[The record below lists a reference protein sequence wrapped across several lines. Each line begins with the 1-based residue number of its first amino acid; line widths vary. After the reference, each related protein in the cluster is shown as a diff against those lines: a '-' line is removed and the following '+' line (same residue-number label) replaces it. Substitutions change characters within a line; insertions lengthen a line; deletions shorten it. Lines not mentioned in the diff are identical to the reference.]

1 MDNENLKLIENI
13 TPVEWGNFDSRSETA
28 MTDLALLA
36 ERVER
41 LVQLCGKLAEENRE
55 LREQTS
61 VLQAERDT
69 LREKN
74 EQSRARIDA
83 MVVRLRD
90 LEQNP

>member
-1 MDNENLKLIENI
+1 MDNENLNENI
-13 TPVEWGNFDSRSETA
+13 APVEWGDFDSRSETA
-28 MTDLALLA
+28 MTDLAILA

-41 LVQLCGKLAEENRE
+41 LVQHCEQLAWENRE

-61 VLQAERDT
+61 VLQAERDA
-69 LREKN
+69 LREKS

-90 LEQNP
+90 LEQDS

>member
-1 MDNENLKLIENI
+1 MDNENLNENI
-13 TPVEWGNFDSRSETA
+13 ASVELGDFDSRSETA

-36 ERVER
+36 ERVEH
-41 LVQLCGKLAEENRE
+41 LVQLCGQLTQENRE

-61 VLQAERDT
+61 VLQAERDA

-83 MVVRLRD
+83 MVVRLKD
-90 LEQNP
+90 LEQNS

>member
-1 MDNENLKLIENI
+1 MNHQNAHEDAVPAEPDDLDDQSGTAI
-13 TPVEWGNFDSRSETA
+13 TG
-28 MTDLALLA
+28 LALLS

-41 LVQLCGKLAEENRE
+41 LVQLCGQLAQENRLLHE
-55 LREQTS
+55 HTS
-61 VLQAERDT
+61 ALQAERDA

-90 LEQNP
+90 LEPAP

>member
-1 MDNENLKLIENI
+1 MDSENLNENIV
-13 TPVEWGNFDSRSETA
+13 PVEWGDFDSRSEIA

-41 LVQLCGKLAEENRE
+41 LVQLCGQLAQENRE
-55 LREQTS
+55 LHEQIS
-61 VLQAERDT
+61 ILQVERDA
-69 LREKN
+69 LREKS

-90 LEQNP
+90 LEQDS

>member
-1 MDNENLKLIENI
+1 MNNENLNENI
-13 TPVEWGNFDSRSETA
+13 APVEWVDFDSRSETA
-28 MTDLALLA
+28 MTDLAILA

-41 LVQLCGKLAEENRE
+41 LVQRCEQLIGENRA
-55 LREQTS
+55 LHEQTS
-61 VLQAERDT
+61 VLQAERDA
-69 LREKN
+69 LREKS

>member
-1 MDNENLKLIENI
+1 MDNENLNENI
-13 TPVEWGNFDSRSETA
+13 APVELSDFDSRSETA

-41 LVQLCGKLAEENRE
+41 LVQLCGQLAQENRE
-55 LREQTS
+55 LHEQTS
-61 VLQAERDT
+61 VLQAERDA
-69 LREKN
+69 LREKS

-90 LEQNP
+90 LEQDS

>member
-1 MDNENLKLIENI
+1 MDNENLNENI
-13 TPVEWGNFDSRSETA
+13 ASVELDDFNSQSETA

-41 LVQLCGKLAEENRE
+41 LVQRCEQLAWENQE

-61 VLQAERDT
+61 VLQAERDA

-90 LEQNP
+90 LEQNS

>member
-1 MDNENLKLIENI
+1 MNNENLNENI
-13 TPVEWGNFDSRSETA
+13 APVEWVDFNSRSETA
-28 MTDLALLA
+28 MTDLAILA

-41 LVQLCGKLAEENRE
+41 LVQRCEQLVGENRA

-61 VLQAERDT
+61 VLQAERDA
-69 LREKN
+69 LREKS

>member
-1 MDNENLKLIENI
+1 MDNENLNENI
-13 TPVEWGNFDSRSETA
+13 ASVELDDFSNRSETA

-41 LVQLCGKLAEENRE
+41 LVQRCEQLAWENQE

-61 VLQAERDT
+61 VLQAERDA

-90 LEQNP
+90 LEQNS